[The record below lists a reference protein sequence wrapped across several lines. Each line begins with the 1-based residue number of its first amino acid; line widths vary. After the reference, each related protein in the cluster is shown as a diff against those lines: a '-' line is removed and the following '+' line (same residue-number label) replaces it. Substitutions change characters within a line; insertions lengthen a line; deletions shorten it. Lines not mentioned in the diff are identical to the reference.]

1 MRRKSIE
8 ETVLDYIYVVIFE
21 LGVLV
26 SALIRLA

>member
-1 MRRKSIE
+1 MRRKSFE
-8 ETVLDYIYVVIFE
+8 KTVLDYIYVIIFE

>member
-1 MRRKSIE
+1 MRRKNVE
-8 ETVLDYIYVVIFE
+8 ERILDYIYVTLFE